1 MSIENRTVGLAL
13 LVAVGLGDHLSA
25 QTSAQR
31 EKERLVML
39 TVGTYLERGHVSG
52 QSLDD
57 TISSRAY
64 KRYLEMLDPMKFY
77 FNRSDVEGFSSQ
89 EEELDDMVRAGDAR
103 FANMVFDLLLER
115 IGERVDGVEDLLGEE
130 YDFTLDESFV
140 IDPEAVAY
148 AADEAAWRA
157 RWRRRI
163 KYDLLS
169 MTADGVVDE
178 EARDRLRRRY
188 TGFEERMKQNTRNDV
203 LGLFLN
209 AVTTTYDPHTT
220 YLSPKGFEDL
230 EMQLTLNYQGIGAL
244 LQERDGY
251 AMVERVLSGGAAEK
265 DGKLKAGD
273 RIVSVG
279 QGEDGEMVDIVGM
292 RLSDVVKLIR
302 GEEGSLVRLGVEPQA
317 SGQVQIYG
325 LVRART
331 ELRDSAATGEVFEAG
346 TKPDGS
352 TLSIGVIDLPSF
364 YIDSDGARQGR
375 PDFISSTRDTAKILE
390 EFKEQGV
397 DVAVLDLRWN
407 GGGPLSEAV
416 GVTGLFIDTGPVV
429 QVSQMN
435 GSVLVHQDRESGM
448 AWGGPLV
455 VMTSKLSASA
465 SEIVA
470 GAIVDYR
477 RGLTV
482 GDSAT
487 HGKGSVQTIVGLG
500 APENGALKLT
510 IQKFYRPSG
519 LSTQL
524 RGVRTD
530 VEIPSLTDGMADDES
545 DLPYALPFDR
555 IDPVPFRRYR
565 WISPE
570 MKRNLRE
577 ASETR
582 SADSDVF
589 SAIRDDIVLY
599 SELNDRTEVTLNL
612 EKYLELQTK
621 FETSRARQRELRELV
636 AGGGA
641 NGDAY
646 LGEVLDIA
654 KDYLNLLR
662 DRGQVR

>member
-1 MSIENRTVGLAL
+1 MR
-13 LVAVGLGDHLSA
+13 
-25 QTSAQR
+25 
-31 EKERLVML
+31 
-39 TVGTYLERGHVSG
+39 
-52 QSLDD
+52 
-57 TISSRAY
+57 
-64 KRYLEMLDPMKFY
+64 
-77 FNRSDVEGFSSQ
+77 
-89 EEELDDMVRAGDAR
+89 
-103 FANMVFDLLLER
+103 
-115 IGERVDGVEDLLGEE
+115 
-130 YDFTLDESFV
+130 
-140 IDPEAVAY
+140 
-148 AADEAAWRA
+148 
-157 RWRRRI
+157 
-163 KYDLLS
+163 
-169 MTADGVVDE
+169 
-178 EARDRLRRRY
+178 
-188 TGFEERMKQNTRNDV
+188 QNNRNDV

-209 AVTTTYDPHTT
+209 AVTTSYDPHTT

-251 AMVERVLSGGAAEK
+251 AMVERVLPGGAAER

-292 RLSDVVKLIR
+292 RLTDVVKLIR
-302 GEEGSLVRLGVEPQA
+302 GEEGSLVRLGVEPEA

-331 ELRDSAATGEVFEAG
+331 ELRDSAATGEVFEVG

-364 YIDSDGARQGR
+364 YIDSEGARQGR
-375 PDFISSTRDTAKILE
+375 PGYASSTRDTAKILQ
-390 EFKEQGV
+390 EFAEQGV
-397 DVAVLDLRWN
+397 DVAVLDLRFN

-429 QVSQMN
+429 QIKQMN
-435 GSVLVHQDRESGM
+435 GSVLVPRDLQAGM
-448 AWGGPLV
+448 AWDGPLV

-482 GDSAT
+482 GDRAT
-487 HGKGSVQTIVGLG
+487 HGKGTVQTIVGLG
-500 APENGALKLT
+500 EPENGALKLT
-510 IQKFYRPSG
+510 VQQFYRPSG

-524 RGVRTD
+524 RGVHAD
-530 VEIPSLTDGMADDES
+530 VQIPSLTDGMADDES
-545 DLPYALPFDR
+545 DLPYAVPFDS
-555 IDPVPFRRYR
+555 IDPVSFRRYR

-570 MKRNLRE
+570 MKRILRE
-577 ASETR
+577 ATETR
-582 SADSDVF
+582 SADSEVF

-599 SELNDRTEVTLNL
+599 SELSDRTEVTLNL
-612 EKYLELQTK
+612 EKYLQLRET
-621 FETSRARQRELRELV
+621 FETSRARQRELSELV
-636 AGGGA
+636 MGGGA

-654 KDYLNLLR
+654 EDYLKLLR